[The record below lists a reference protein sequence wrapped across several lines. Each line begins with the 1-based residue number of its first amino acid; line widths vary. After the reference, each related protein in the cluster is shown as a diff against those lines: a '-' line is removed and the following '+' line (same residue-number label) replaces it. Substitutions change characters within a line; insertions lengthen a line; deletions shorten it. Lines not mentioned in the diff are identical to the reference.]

1 MLSAV
6 LAAWRG
12 VAVAAPGD
20 WAWARQA
27 NVIGAVRG
35 EQLRAASV
43 ALRKRCKD
51 DRAAYLSQLAD
62 SVQTNQVD
70 GAAALQVLL
79 KRRHKQPFAPA
90 VLPRLQN
97 ADGSLCQT
105 HDEIAD
111 RWREHFGEMEAGRR
125 CDPAMLAGARQSYAW
140 PLPRSILDLP
150 SPAEL
155 LQALACTKSR
165 KAPGP
170 DMIPGE
176 ALAGA
181 PSGLVMHVLPLLL
194 KLCLL
199 GEEAIGLQGATLCT
213 LYKQRGAREVCGS
226 YRAIMLLS
234 TVAKAI
240 HRSLR
245 PKLYS
250 HVDQCAPPTLL
261 GGRKGS
267 SVVFGGHIVRG
278 FCRWQL
284 LAKASFAVVF
294 ADVASAYY
302 SSIREL
308 TARLPAGE
316 ASSTV
321 LDFLQTAHDGLIQR
335 LEAESVLKAG
345 GASSWLE
352 AVTAETS
359 GPDPA
364 RLPAGI
370 QFCGSD
376 V

>member
-90 VLPRLQN
+90 VLPRLQK

-125 CDPAMLAGARQSYAW
+125 CRQSYAW